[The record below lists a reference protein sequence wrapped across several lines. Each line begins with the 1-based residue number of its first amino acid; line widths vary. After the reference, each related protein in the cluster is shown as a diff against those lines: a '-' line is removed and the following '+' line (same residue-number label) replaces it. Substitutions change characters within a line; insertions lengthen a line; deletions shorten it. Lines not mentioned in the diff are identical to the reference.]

1 MVPVKRFLQENLL
14 FRSMKIRNNTYMFDD
29 LQFFFQ
35 DTILLSKRQKTVE
48 KLIGDK
54 IFEAIKQ
61 C

>member
-35 DTILLSKRQKTVE
+35 YTILLSKRQKTVE